1 MKVNQTNLERI
12 IRVVIG
18 VALALIFFTGTIAGG
33 WGVAALVVG
42 AVLFLT
48 GGVGYCPLYSL
59 VGTKVNNDN

>member
-12 IRVVIG
+12 IRVVVG
-18 VALALIFFTGTIAGG
+18 VALALFFFTGTIAGG

-42 AVLFLT
+42 AVLLLT

-59 VGTKVNNDN
+59 VGIKVKNDK